1 MFILNSLSRH
11 SYYLKMMKHLFYI
24 KLNKLN
30 KEDGNIMTILK
41 KQDEPD
47 SRGWIKSHDRFSTHN
62 LKLNKLFESKCP
74 SFKEPDSALS
84 PKLQNQKDLL
94 TSEISFHYRLDFK
107 EVTKWLWLR
116 MTWLSDFENIM
127 FNKGVRKCKEE
138 VNMISLVRSVR
149 QFESLLNIWG
159 IDENKKLLL
168 ERNKMNQ
175 LIFKPSQLPI
185 SSPRYVKEKKGIQF

>member
-1 MFILNSLSRH
+1 
-11 SYYLKMMKHLFYI
+11 
-24 KLNKLN
+24 
-30 KEDGNIMTILK
+30 
-41 KQDEPD
+41 
-47 SRGWIKSHDRFSTHN
+47 
-62 LKLNKLFESKCP
+62 
-74 SFKEPDSALS
+74 
-84 PKLQNQKDLL
+84 LL
-94 TSEISFHYRLDFK
+94 TSEISFHHRLDFK